1 MEAGGIGKGVRQMKP
16 RKVICPNCG
25 KKLISNFSL
34 VEIKAGGRKYYV
46 HLDPTR
52 PLQFG
57 INIIIYAITH

>member
-46 HLDPTR
+46 CGYC
-52 PLQFG
+52 G
-57 INIIIYAITH
+57 IQIRLAAKEVKQ